1 MEMTKEIPHDV
12 LTMRPQDWQPMIH
25 GVFVDAQQPSCG
37 PDTHAFRQGRCPTHV
52 GGGNRADARIGC
64 AGPRRHQLSADL
76 TAKTCGMPMPTSKL
90 QPAVWCHTAIQG
102 ALRIPAVTCL
112 VVH

>member
-1 MEMTKEIPHDV
+1 MEMTKEITDGV

-52 GGGNRADARIGC
+52 CGDICADARIGR
-64 AGPRRHQLSADL
+64 AGPRRHQHSADL
-76 TAKTCGMPMPTSKL
+76 TAKTRGMPMPASKR
-90 QPAVWCHTAIQG
+90 QPAVWCQTAIQG
-102 ALRIPAVTCL
+102 
-112 VVH
+112 